1 MKTEKLRE
9 YLKDN
14 IFSTKSISG
23 KICNLIIFSAIFL
36 SILCVFLDSFFQ
48 KNAQALRILN
58 VLEWL
63 FTILF
68 TLEYILRLFAE
79 KKKIKF
85 VFSFFGIIDLLSTL
99 PTYLSLFMG
108 GAQQL
113 AGIRVLRILRA
124 LRFLKKVP
132 PDFILFA
139 KLLKREKLLRLF
151 VIIFSVILITSS
163 IVWMLEKNYFES
175 TKAEEVHQKNMV
187 NLFDSVWW
195 GFVTFTTTGYGD
207 ISPTSVSARIFAIIL
222 MLAGIVLAS
231 IFSGTITSILVDLKL
246 KEAQGLKELKLKNHL
261 IMIGWN
267 SQAERLLKNFNKTI
281 SNESNNLEIVLLNE
295 LNVESIS
302 EFKSIYETDYMKIY
316 FVKGQPTS
324 MEALKRANIGD
335 AKTAIVLADTSSGGT
350 FETADEKTI
359 IVAAAIKDLA
369 PKVKIVVQLNKSENI
384 THLKRY
390 GVEDVIIESDFSG
403 YLLTNAPFS
412 PGIPMIARELMTY
425 NGKNLIHTEKFPGN
439 IVGRKFSEAS
449 QFFLSKSQIL
459 IGVLTTVKE
468 VGLNDIAGGSSGLD
482 AFIKEKFGGFEKEY
496 FGGGETISVNVNPGP
511 DYLIQN
517 EDAAFVITA
526 AKVEE

>member
-1 MKTEKLRE
+1 
-9 YLKDN
+9 
-14 IFSTKSISG
+14 
-23 KICNLIIFSAIFL
+23 
-36 SILCVFLDSFFQ
+36 
-48 KNAQALRILN
+48 
-58 VLEWL
+58 
-63 FTILF
+63 
-68 TLEYILRLFAE
+68 
-79 KKKIKF
+79 
-85 VFSFFGIIDLLSTL
+85 
-99 PTYLSLFMG
+99 
-108 GAQQL
+108 
-113 AGIRVLRILRA
+113 
-124 LRFLKKVP
+124 
-132 PDFILFA
+132 
-139 KLLKREKLLRLF
+139 
-151 VIIFSVILITSS
+151 
-163 IVWMLEKNYFES
+163 
-175 TKAEEVHQKNMV
+175 
-187 NLFDSVWW
+187 
-195 GFVTFTTTGYGD
+195 
-207 ISPTSVSARIFAIIL
+207 
-222 MLAGIVLAS
+222 
-231 IFSGTITSILVDLKL
+231 
-246 KEAQGLKELKLKNHL
+246 
-261 IMIGWN
+261 MIGWN